1 MKAEKDVFTF
11 RRGDAAAAAL
21 VVLAALCM
29 ILVQILGGG
38 SSGKAGTAKVFRNGE
53 PVLSIPLQKDGEY
66 TVDGAFRNV
75 ITVKDGRIAITES
88 TCPGGDCL
96 RIGWIS
102 HPSRSIVCLPNR
114 VEIRIEGTADGDEA
128 DDAVDAVVR

>member
-88 TCPGGDCL
+88 TCPGEDCVHS
-96 RIGWIS
+96 GWI
-102 HPSRSIVCLPNR
+102 RSPGRIIVCLPNR
-114 VEIRIEGTADGDEA
+114 LEIRLEGEAAEGD
-128 DDAVDAVVR
+128 VDAAVW